1 MHHITSGRD
10 LVQEVFEGKWRG
22 NNLPMWTFVLP
33 EPCSTRLAHQGSFL
47 PLSSEEALSFKRI
60 LNQRQTRQIQSVLHD
75 VVIVVVILA
84 LFIFLQVVK

>member
-1 MHHITSGRD
+1 MHCIASGRD
-10 LVQEVFEGKWRG
+10 LVLEVFEGKWRC
-22 NNLPMWTFVLP
+22 NNLPMWTFVLS